1 MPSKSKILP
10 IIHLFFS
17 VAKDPQKSSNDLNN
31 ALTCSKNLTT
41 FRPELKIYIG
51 CYFFIC
57 GAGLV
62 LLYIRFTSVLKTL
75 TVNHCS
81 SDTIIAKNQSF
92 AKNIRKFTIYNHL
105 QKMLEK
111 LRKFRKS
118 CNLKQNINRIY
129 NETLHY
135 NCLQQLPNLRLK
147 A

>member
-1 MPSKSKILP
+1 MSSKSKFLP
-10 IIHLFFS
+10 IISLFFS

-51 CYFFIC
+51 CYFFYLWSWPCTSFYQVHIC
-57 GAGLV
+57 
-62 LLYIRFTSVLKTL
+62 FENL

-92 AKNIRKFTIYNHL
+92 AKNIRKITIYNHL

-111 LRKFRKS
+111 LHKFRKS

-147 A
+147 T